1 MESTKSLLVRNEL
14 AFVKLATAIERTAN
28 VGCLKSMKKLQLHLQ
43 TFDSADKHLNYEA
56 LKHKDRRL
64 HHLAGG
70 EQV

>member
-1 MESTKSLLVRNEL
+1 
-14 AFVKLATAIERTAN
+14 
-28 VGCLKSMKKLQLHLQ
+28 MKKLQLRLQ
-43 TFDSADKHLNYEA
+43 TLDLADKHFNYEA